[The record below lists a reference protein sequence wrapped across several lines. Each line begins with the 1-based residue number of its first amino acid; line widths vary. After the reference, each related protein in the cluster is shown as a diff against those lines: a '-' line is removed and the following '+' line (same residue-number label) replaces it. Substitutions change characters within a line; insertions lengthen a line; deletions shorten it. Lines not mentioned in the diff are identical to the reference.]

1 MTLGTRAALLRDTLF
16 STSQLW
22 STSSL
27 IEFSSCHID
36 IRKVALEH
44 LSIVFPP
51 NVFFKIIIAKAS
63 DGSIDKCCHVETTHK
78 FEHEHSQGEGA
89 SSDLC

>member
-16 STSQLW
+16 FTSQLW

-27 IEFSSCHID
+27 LEVSSCHID

-51 NVFFKIIIAKAS
+51 NVKIIIAKAS

-78 FEHEHSQGEGA
+78 FEHEHS
-89 SSDLC
+89 LR